1 MGTNT
6 YQCTD
11 CPETFRLHSELRL
24 HIQKHFLE
32 KKHGEANIIVMAEED
47 READSVVVEE
57 PIQEI
62 EIEIQS

>member
-1 MGTNT
+1 M
-6 YQCTD
+6 
-11 CPETFRLHSELRL
+11 RL

-32 KKHGEANIIVMAEED
+32 KKHGEANVIMMAEDD